1 MTVNIVCMIL
11 IFLGGTTIGVSP
23 FSVIQLLW
31 INMIMD
37 TLAALSL
44 ATEPPHIDDFQT
56 AQQKKGDK
64 IIIPVMWRN
73 ILGQALYQLL
83 ILIAMLYSVPYWFG
97 IDYPWIGTN
106 FTDSTSTPITD
117 PATGDVTGYNVTTNP
132 DATKMKQHYT
142 IIFHT
147 FVLMNLFNQI
157 NCRKLSVTDL
167 NIFKRFFNNFYFL
180 VVLAGEFAAQWFI
193 VEWGGLIFRTA
204 SLTW

>member
-1 MTVNIVCMIL
+1 M
-11 IFLGGTTIGVSP
+11 
-23 FSVIQLLW
+23 LW

-73 ILGQALYQLL
+73 ILGQALYQLV

-97 IDYPWIGTN
+97 IDYPWMNTT
-106 FTDSTSTPITD
+106 FTDTISIPITSRT
-117 PATGDVTGYNVTTNP
+117 TGEVIEYDTEVTQNAIY
-132 DATKMKQHYT
+132 MKQHYT

-147 FVLMNLFNQI
+147 FVLMNLFNQL

-167 NIFKRFFNNFYFL
+167 NIFNRFFNNFYFL
-180 VVLAGEFAAQWFI
+180 TVLAGEFVAQWFI
-193 VEWGGLIFRTA
+193 VEFGGLIFRTA
-204 SLTW
+204 PLTW